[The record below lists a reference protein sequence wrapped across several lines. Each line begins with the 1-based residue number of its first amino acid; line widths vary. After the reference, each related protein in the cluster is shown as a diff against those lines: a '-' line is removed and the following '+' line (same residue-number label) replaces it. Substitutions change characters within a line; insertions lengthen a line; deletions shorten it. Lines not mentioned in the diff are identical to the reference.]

1 MTYPASYGL
10 NQQIRRVLYA
20 LKRQYGGSI
29 VVYQNGVVTA
39 DAKTGEVARTKT
51 ATRIQRAVIL
61 PVKISAEVKHT
72 VAMISANKQMLTGAG
87 GGFESGQRLFIIER
101 RDCPNLVLHKTDW
114 VATTAASTPLRT
126 TKSTSS
132 MRRTS
137 SPARN
142 WWASPSAWPGRL
154 SISRPATRWPWT
166 LRPERGAK
174 PCRPIPIGHAGCSH
188 P

>member
-20 LKRQYGGSI
+20 MKRQYGGSI

-51 ATRIQRAVIL
+51 ATRIQRAVVL

-87 GGFESGQRLFIIER
+87 GGFESGQRLFIVER

-114 VATTAASTPLRT
+114 VAY
-126 TKSTSS
+126 
-132 MRRTS
+132 
-137 SPARN
+137 N
-142 WWASPSAWPGRL
+142 GRKYAIENYEEYEFDVAYIITGKELVGESIGVAGSIVDL
-154 SISRPATRWPWT
+154 SVGDALALDSQ
-166 LRPERGAK
+166 
-174 PCRPIPIGHAGCSH
+174 AGGGS
-188 P
+188 